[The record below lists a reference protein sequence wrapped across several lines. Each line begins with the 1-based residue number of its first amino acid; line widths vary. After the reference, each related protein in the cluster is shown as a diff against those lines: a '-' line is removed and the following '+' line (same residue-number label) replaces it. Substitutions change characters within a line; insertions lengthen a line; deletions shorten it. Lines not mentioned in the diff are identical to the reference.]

1 MRANRHVES
10 SEDVE
15 DPTPCLFE
23 SDATAVR
30 TFVRELVTQSVIP
43 SMERN
48 SATWNEQVASRRRG
62 LSGRF
67 TSLTKKWSPFGSSS
81 RTSSG
86 PIGLPSGT
94 NSNYDSLQG
103 FYRPDAP
110 EATMRKLA
118 DFAFMLRDYKLAQ
131 STYDILRGDFNND
144 KAWKYYAGAS
154 EMAAL
159 SMLLNSQGL
168 SVKTRMEN
176 LDQLLEAAS
185 YSYITRCIAPYYA
198 LRTLAI
204 APELLKAHGSSAAD
218 DSARWASRILEAG
231 LVRPIGHA
239 LFTERISACYAAR
252 KGVGS
257 MNLGLRRR
265 KSALWAMLAADE
277 WAKMGKY
284 SQAERALRE
293 ASELYGIEESGS
305 KTLAFDGMQMLVD
318 ALSKAVAANREL
330 SQGYDETPEVQPDE
344 EVVDEVSE
352 EFISRPQRKSLLG
365 VEPSPAFAGLDATP
379 LTPTRVVDSEPVNT
393 DDSFEQTDV
402 RQEG

>member
-1 MRANRHVES
+1 
-10 SEDVE
+10 
-15 DPTPCLFE
+15 
-23 SDATAVR
+23 
-30 TFVRELVTQSVIP
+30 
-43 SMERN
+43 
-48 SATWNEQVASRRRG
+48 
-62 LSGRF
+62 
-67 TSLTKKWSPFGSSS
+67 
-81 RTSSG
+81 
-86 PIGLPSGT
+86 
-94 NSNYDSLQG
+94 
-103 FYRPDAP
+103 
-110 EATMRKLA
+110 MRKLA

-231 LVRPIGHA
+231 LVGPIGHA

-352 EFISRPQRKSLLG
+352 EFVSRPQRKSLLG